1 MSEMFLITKLFSSDG
16 RPEKDSK
23 LQSQSSSSQSISHSS
38 DREDVKENCENT
50 LQVPSIAQSRTMV
63 RAASASEISQHH
75 RLDIFA
81 PSLF

>member
-1 MSEMFLITKLFSSDG
+1 MHNSSDG
-16 RPEKDSK
+16 RPEKESK

-38 DREDVKENCENT
+38 DREDIKDNSENT

-75 RLDIFA
+75 RFTHIACSYNFQLLHLV
-81 PSLF
+81 P